1 MKIIYLHQYFKS
13 NKSSGSTRSY
23 EFSKALAN
31 KGNEVN
37 IITGSQIDEYDLGEN
52 IKIYSTKTQYS
63 NNMNFTR
70 RIMAFIDYILKSIL
84 IGIKIKDV
92 DVIFATSTPLTIG
105 IPGYILSKFKKAK
118 LIFEV
123 RDVWPDIPIE
133 LGFIKNKLVIKLLKK
148 LELFIYKNSDQIIT
162 LSPGMYNN
170 LLNKGISESKL
181 SVIPNIANIPLY
193 DSVKE
198 DKNLIKKNLGLENK
212 FVCIHPGTM
221 GFVNGLDNILD
232 VAKKVHKI
240 DKDIVFILVG
250 EGKEKNKLIEKKENE
265 KIENVFILDPMPK
278 QDVVNLIKSSDIGI
292 MSVINYKILEDN
304 SANKFF
310 DFLAAGLP
318 IMINYKGWQGKKL
331 NDYNCG
337 YSCEYTNPSDMALK
351 IIDLKNNE
359 ELFNEMK
366 INSKKLANQKYSLE
380 VSLEKLYEVFN
391 KVSIKKERK
400 MR

>member
-37 IITGSQIDEYDLGEN
+37 IITGSEIDEYDLGEN

-70 RIMAFIDYILKSIL
+70 RIMAFIDYIFKSVL

-232 VAKKVHKI
+232 VAKKVYEI

-318 IMINYKGWQGKKL
+318 IMINYKGWQGKEL

-337 YSCEYTNPSDMALK
+337 YSCEYTDTSDMALK
-351 IIDLKNNE
+351 IIELKNNE

>member
-232 VAKKVHKI
+232 VAKKIYEI

-318 IMINYKGWQGKKL
+318 IMINYKGWQGNEL

-337 YSCEYTNPSDMALK
+337 YSCEYTDSSDMALK
-351 IIDLKNNE
+351 IIELKNNE

-380 VSLEKLYEVFN
+380 VSLENLYEVFN

>member
-37 IITGSQIDEYDLGEN
+37 IITGSEIDEYDLGEN
-52 IKIYSTKTQYS
+52 IKIYFTKTQYS

-232 VAKKVHKI
+232 VAKKIYEI

-318 IMINYKGWQGKKL
+318 IIINYKGWQGKEL

-337 YSCEYTNPSDMALK
+337 YSCEYTDTSDMALK
-351 IIDLKNNE
+351 IIELKNNE